1 MAVRTMQRSR
11 GPTEYNLASTAD
23 PGRRDPTT
31 ERGAAHTVLFLIG
44 LCVPT
49 HARAHAIDVH
59 GFCRCMSLCVCL
71 CVSACVRVRVA
82 SLAGHNAIVTPGC
95 C

>member
-11 GPTEYNLASTAD
+11 GPTEYNLASPAAD

-31 ERGAAHTVLFLIG
+31 ERGAHTHTVLFLIG

-49 HARAHAIDVH
+49 HAHV
-59 GFCRCMSLCVCL
+59 CMYVCVYE
-71 CVSACVRVRVA
+71 
-82 SLAGHNAIVTPGC
+82 
-95 C
+95 